1 MEKCMK
7 AVTKFR
13 SKKPKFI
20 PKHVG
25 HDPNNYK
32 TYYTYPDDKGV
43 KVVQNNSGIWTYVGD
58 VGLHYAILVVGSP
71 DGDELYNT
79 QFAVPKSMFE
89 TIPEKGD
96 SIQLKVE
103 VVGIGEQLSHVNY

>member
-7 AVTKFR
+7 AVSKFR

-25 HDPNNYK
+25 HDPNNSK

-43 KVVQNNSGIWTYVGD
+43 KVVQKYSGIWTTVSD
-58 VGLHYAILVVGSP
+58 VGLYYATLAVDCP
-71 DGDELYNT
+71 DGDEHYKTL
-79 QFAVPKSMFE
+79 FAVPKSMFE

-103 VVGIGEQLSHVNY
+103 VVGIGEKLSHVNY